1 MFDAGSKRAPAVIIS
16 VLALAG
22 SFLLGMSFGGEKV
35 SSSPPSDIISGVESP
50 ENVNFTPF
58 WKVWN
63 IINERYVSSATTT
76 TNDER
81 VWGAI
86 QGLTA
91 SLNDPYTVFF
101 PPEEKKNFESEIS
114 GNFEGVGM
122 EIAIKDEIITV
133 VAPLKG
139 TPAFKAG
146 IQPGDKILKID
157 EKVTA
162 DMRVDEAVRIIR
174 GPKGTSV
181 KLTILR
187 KNKEPFEVKV
197 VRDVIDV
204 PVIDTEIRSSN
215 GGVGGGL
222 GLRGDGI
229 FVIKLYNFTAPSKM
243 LFRQALREF
252 VLSGSH
258 KLILDLRGNPG
269 GYLDAAIDISSWF
282 VPQGKV
288 IVSEDFGK
296 NAKERVHRSFGY
308 GYNLLPDGFKMVV
321 LVNGG
326 SASASEIVAGALQE
340 HKIATLVGE
349 KTFGKGSVQE
359 LLSVTSDTSLKIT
372 VARWLTP
379 EGRSIS
385 EGGLTT
391 DIEVKG
397 AEKKS
402 ETSPDPQFDKAVEI
416 LTKNQ

>member
-16 VLALAG
+16 VLALVG

-63 IINERYVSSATTT
+63 IINEIYVSSATTT

-174 GPKGTSV
+174 GP
-181 KLTILR
+181 
-187 KNKEPFEVKV
+187 
-197 VRDVIDV
+197 
-204 PVIDTEIRSSN
+204 
-215 GGVGGGL
+215 
-222 GLRGDGI
+222 
-229 FVIKLYNFTAPSKM
+229 
-243 LFRQALREF
+243 
-252 VLSGSH
+252 
-258 KLILDLRGNPG
+258 
-269 GYLDAAIDISSWF
+269 
-282 VPQGKV
+282 
-288 IVSEDFGK
+288 
-296 NAKERVHRSFGY
+296 
-308 GYNLLPDGFKMVV
+308 
-321 LVNGG
+321 
-326 SASASEIVAGALQE
+326 
-340 HKIATLVGE
+340 
-349 KTFGKGSVQE
+349 
-359 LLSVTSDTSLKIT
+359 
-372 VARWLTP
+372 
-379 EGRSIS
+379 
-385 EGGLTT
+385 
-391 DIEVKG
+391 
-397 AEKKS
+397 
-402 ETSPDPQFDKAVEI
+402 
-416 LTKNQ
+416 

>member
-101 PPEEKKNFESEIS
+101 PPEEKQNFESEIS

-181 KLTILR
+181 RLTILR

-215 GGVGGGL
+215 GGAGGGL

-385 EGGLTT
+385 EGGLTP

-402 ETSPDPQFDKAVEI
+402 DTSPDPQFDKAVEI
-416 LTKNQ
+416 LSK

>member
-181 KLTILR
+181 RLTILR
-187 KNKEPFEVKV
+187 KNKEPFEIKV

-215 GGVGGGL
+215 GGAGGGL

-385 EGGLTT
+385 
-391 DIEVKG
+391 
-397 AEKKS
+397 
-402 ETSPDPQFDKAVEI
+402 
-416 LTKNQ
+416 

>member
-181 KLTILR
+181 RLTILR
-187 KNKEPFEVKV
+187 KNKEPFEIKV

-215 GGVGGGL
+215 GGAGGGL

-385 EGGLTT
+385 EGGLTP

-402 ETSPDPQFDKAVEI
+402 DTSPDPQFDKAVEI
-416 LTKNQ
+416 LSK